1 MNNKIGIMCGR
12 LSPPINNN
20 IQQFSFNSW
29 KNEFKKANELGF
41 DSIEWIY
48 DLNSN
53 NPILNNLDELK
64 IFSVKND
71 IKIDSVC
78 ADYFMEKKLFNVSQ
92 HDLNLNLKKLNQ
104 LIENCNKL
112 NIEILEI
119 PLVDSSSIQNEK
131 FRNEFISNL
140 TSSLSFAE
148 QNQVFLTLETD
159 LSPESFK
166 KLVLDFDHPNIKI
179 NYDIGNSI
187 SLGYDPSLELSTLS
201 EWIKNIHIKDRL
213 YHSNTVPLGTGDVDF
228 DLFFSNLS
236 KIHYTKSL
244 IIQGAREDLENNQ
257 ISPEQTC
264 SKYLN
269 FVKHYVSKYLV
280 E

>member
-12 LSPPINNN
+12 LSAPLDNH
-20 IQQFSFNSW
+20 IQQFPLNSW
-29 KNEFKKANELGF
+29 RNEFKKANQLGF

-48 DLNSN
+48 DINEN
-53 NPILNNLDELK
+53 NPILNNLNELK
-64 IFSVKND
+64 ILSVENN
-71 IKIDSVC
+71 IKINSVC
-78 ADYFMEKKLFNVSQ
+78 ADYFMEKKLFNVSE
-92 HDLNLNLKKLNQ
+92 HDLYLNLKKLDQ
-104 LIENCNKL
+104 LIKNCHKL

-140 TSSLSFAE
+140 NSSLSIAE

-159 LSPESFK
+159 LPPKSFQ

-187 SLGYDPSLELSTLS
+187 SLGYDTTLELSILS
-201 EWIKNIHIKDRL
+201 KWIKNIHIKDRL
-213 YHSNTVPLGTGDVDF
+213 HNSHTVPLGTGDVDF
-228 DLFFSNLS
+228 ELFFSNLS
-236 KIHYTKSL
+236 KIHYSESL
-244 IIQGAREDLENNQ
+244 IIQGAREDLENDQ
-257 ISPEQTC
+257 ISPERTC

-269 FVKHYVSKYLV
+269 FVKRYVSKYLV
-280 E
+280 K

>member
-12 LSPPINNN
+12 LSPSIDEN
-20 IQQFSFNSW
+20 IQQFPLNFW
-29 KNEFKKANELGF
+29 RNEFEQANNLGF

-48 DLNSN
+48 DLTEN
-53 NPILNNLDELK
+53 NPIINNLDELNTL
-64 IFSVKND
+64 SVKND
-71 IKIDSVC
+71 IRINSVC
-78 ADYFMEKKLFNVSQ
+78 ADYFMVKKLFNVSQ
-92 HDLNLNLKKLNQ
+92 HDLYLNLKKLHQ
-104 LIENCNKL
+104 LIKNCNKL

-140 TSSLSFAE
+140 TSSLSIAE
-148 QNQVFLTLETD
+148 ENQVFLTLETD

>member
-12 LSPPINNN
+12 LSPSIDEN
-20 IQQFSFNSW
+20 IQQFPLNFW
-29 KNEFKKANELGF
+29 RNEFEQANNLGF

-48 DLNSN
+48 DLTEN
-53 NPILNNLDELK
+53 NPIINNLDELNTL
-64 IFSVKND
+64 SVKND
-71 IKIDSVC
+71 IRINSVC
-78 ADYFMEKKLFNVSQ
+78 ADYFMVKKLFNVSQ
-92 HDLNLNLKKLNQ
+92 HDLYLNLKKLHQ
-104 LIENCNKL
+104 LIKNCNKL

-140 TSSLSFAE
+140 TSSLSIAE
-148 QNQVFLTLETD
+148 ENQVFLTLETD

-187 SLGYDPSLELSTLS
+187 SLGYDTSLELSTLS

>member
-12 LSPPINNN
+12 LSSPIDDN
-20 IQQFSFNSW
+20 IQQFPLNSW
-29 KNEFKKANELGF
+29 RNEFEKANKLGF

-48 DLNSN
+48 DLTEN
-53 NPILNNLDELK
+53 NPMSNNLDELK
-64 IFSVKND
+64 TLSAENN

-78 ADYFMEKKLFNVSQ
+78 ADYFMEKNLFNVSE
-92 HDLNLNLKKLNQ
+92 HDLYLNLKKLNQ

-140 TSSLSFAE
+140 NSSLSFAE

-159 LSPESFK
+159 LPPKSFQ

-187 SLGYDPSLELSTLS
+187 SLGYDTSLELSILS
-201 EWIKNIHIKDRL
+201 KWIKNIHIKDRL
-213 YHSNTVPLGTGDVDF
+213 RNSHTVPLGSGNVDF

-236 KIHYTKSL
+236 KIHYSESL
-244 IIQGAREDLENNQ
+244 IIQGAREDIQNNQ

-264 SKYLN
+264 SKYLD
-269 FVKHYVSKYLV
+269 FVKRYVCKYLV
-280 E
+280 K

>member
-78 ADYFMEKKLFNVSQ
+78 ADYFMEKKLFNVSE
-92 HDLNLNLKKLNQ
+92 HDLALNLQKLNQ

-119 PLVDSSSIQNEK
+119 PLVDSSSIQNKK

-140 TSSLSFAE
+140 NSSLSIAE
-148 QNQVFLTLETD
+148 QNKVFLTLETD
-159 LSPESFK
+159 LPPEFFK

-179 NYDIGNSI
+179 NYDIGNSV

-201 EWIKNIHIKDRL
+201 KLIKNIHIKDRINDS
-213 YHSNTVPLGTGDVDF
+213 HTVPLGMGDVDF
-228 DLFFSNLS
+228 ELFFSTLS
-236 KIHYTKSL
+236 KIHYSESL

-280 E
+280 

>member
-1 MNNKIGIMCGR
+1 MKNKIGIMSGR
-12 LSPPINNN
+12 LSPPIANN
-20 IQQFSFNSW
+20 IQQFPFNSW
-29 KNEFKKANELGF
+29 KNEFVKANELGF

-48 DLNSN
+48 DLNEN
-53 NPILNNLDELK
+53 NPILNNHDELK
-64 IFSVKND
+64 LFSVKNNV
-71 IKIDSVC
+71 KIDSVC
-78 ADYFMEKKLFNVSQ
+78 ADYFMEKKLFNVSE
-92 HDLNLNLKKLNQ
+92 HDLALNLQKLNQ

-140 TSSLSFAE
+140 NSSLSIAE
-148 QNQVFLTLETD
+148 QNKVFLTLETD
-159 LSPESFK
+159 LPPEFFK

-179 NYDIGNSI
+179 NYDIGNSV
-187 SLGYDPSLELSTLS
+187 SLGYNPSLELSTLS
-201 EWIKNIHIKDRL
+201 KWIKNIHIKDRL
-213 YHSNTVPLGTGDVDF
+213 YDSHTVPLGMGDVDF
-228 DLFFSNLS
+228 ELFFSTLS
-236 KIHYTKSL
+236 KIHYSESL

-269 FVKHYVSKYLV
+269 FVKRYVSKYLV
-280 E
+280 

>member
-12 LSPPINNN
+12 LSPSIDEN
-20 IQQFSFNSW
+20 IQQFPLNFW
-29 KNEFKKANELGF
+29 RNEFEQANNLGF

-48 DLNSN
+48 DLTEN
-53 NPILNNLDELK
+53 NPIINNLDELNTLS
-64 IFSVKND
+64 IKND
-71 IKIDSVC
+71 IRINSVC
-78 ADYFMEKKLFNVSQ
+78 ADYFMVKKLFNVSQ
-92 HDLNLNLKKLNQ
+92 HDLYLNLKKLHQ
-104 LIENCNKL
+104 LIKNCNKL

-140 TSSLSFAE
+140 TSSLSIAE
-148 QNQVFLTLETD
+148 ENQVFLTLETD

>member
-12 LSPPINNN
+12 LSPSIDEN
-20 IQQFSFNSW
+20 IQQFPLNFW
-29 KNEFKKANELGF
+29 RNEFEQANNLGF

-48 DLNSN
+48 DLTEN
-53 NPILNNLDELK
+53 NPIINNLDELNTL
-64 IFSVKND
+64 SVKND
-71 IKIDSVC
+71 IRINSVC
-78 ADYFMEKKLFNVSQ
+78 ADYFMVKKLFNVSQ
-92 HDLNLNLKKLNQ
+92 HDLYLNLKKLHQ
-104 LIENCNKL
+104 LIKNCNKL

-140 TSSLSFAE
+140 TSSLSIAE
-148 QNQVFLTLETD
+148 ENQVFLTLETD

-187 SLGYDPSLELSTLS
+187 SLGHDPSLELSTLS

-264 SKYLN
+264 SRYLN